1 MLVSTSITVRLTASA
16 DSSAHAAG
24 KVVSTRGL
32 AFGDS
37 VKVLSAERGQPRG
50 LRDGGVEPTQG
61 KALVFD
67 ASGRAAVFLVV
78 PSIMQTSFLKELFSH
93 TYCSFR

>member
-1 MLVSTSITVRLTASA
+1 MVTTGRLA
-16 DSSAHAAG
+16 
-24 KVVSTRGL
+24 L
-32 AFGDS
+32 GDA
-37 VKVLSAERGQPRG
+37 VEVLFAEGGQPAS

-67 ASGRAAVFLVV
+67 AGGRAAVFLVV